1 MKKDGI
7 YFGLPETEYFAE
19 PRIGSTLLRT
29 LIDSP
34 TKFWFESYLN
44 PVRKEKT
51 KACLNAG
58 KIFHKIILE
67 GEDKLN
73 ADFAIAPKNLH
84 PASSAYKIW
93 RDSQIRPIIKEDEVK
108 EALRVT
114 RYLTGKGQVLH
125 NFFTDGY
132 PEVSILWTDDNGL
145 KRAARIDYLKIGQ
158 LIDLKS
164 FENWQNT
171 PNFCVD
177 YFWRYKVFAQLQD
190 YMKALQ
196 AARTLPVLKGTVAQK
211 RFWAKCTEVQEWLS
225 WVCFVSR
232 ETPQYRI
239 KTFTPTKCPEIYKIG
254 QQMIAQAY
262 KNFDEYMGK
271 FGPAHAW
278 IDEPAPDDLEFTDA
292 DFAKYIIGHEL
303 QSGNL

>member
-1 MKKDGI
+1 MKKDGV
-7 YFGLPETEYFAE
+7 YFGLSETEYFAE

-44 PVRKEKT
+44 PVRQEKT

-84 PASSAYKIW
+84 PASGAYKVW

-114 RYLTGKGQVLH
+114 RYLTGKGQVLN

-171 PNFCVD
+171 SNFCAD

-196 AARTLPVLKGTVAQK
+196 VARTLPVLKGTVAQK
-211 RFWAKCTEVQEWLS
+211 KFWAKCTEVQEWLS

-254 QQMIAQAY
+254 QQMIALAY
-262 KNFDEYMGK
+262 KNFDEYLAK

-278 IDEPAPDDLEFTDA
+278 IDEPAPDDLEFTDT
-292 DFAKYIIGHEL
+292 DFTKYIIGHEL